1 MPGQKPGLLSS
12 DHLCRPAG
20 QLPAGHVD
28 GAAHELNGRCGMTTR
43 DRLVVTVIAVFA
55 VLGAAWM
62 LVVSPERKRAAK
74 LQAQVNAASSALAGA
89 ESEAANARQAQA
101 RYAAAYASVV
111 ALGKA
116 VPPGEEVPS
125 LIYQL
130 AQASNEKNVD
140 FASIQ
145 TGSGSGTGAGSGPG
159 TGAGGRTAASG
170 SAGGASGAA
179 GLNQMPFTFVFNGT
193 FPSLYKLFQQLNG
206 FTVRTTSGQLKISG
220 RLLTIQGVKLAP
232 AIGVGSARTAN
243 GQLSGTIT
251 ATAYV
256 LPASQGLTGGASP
269 NAPAGTT
276 TTTASSGSGASSP
289 SAPAIARVT
298 P

>member
-1 MPGQKPGLLSS
+1 
-12 DHLCRPAG
+12 
-20 QLPAGHVD
+20 
-28 GAAHELNGRCGMTTR
+28 MTTR
-43 DRLVVTVIAVFA
+43 DRLVVTVIAA
-55 VLGAAWM
+55 LAAIGAAWI
-62 LVVSPERKRAAK
+62 LVVSPERKQAAK
-74 LQAQVNAASSALAGA
+74 LQAQVSAASSQLAGA

-125 LIYQL
+125 LIYEL
-130 AQASNEKNVD
+130 AQASNEKSVD

-145 TGSGSGTGAGSGPG
+145 TGSGSGTGAGGGSGTVAG
-159 TGAGGRTAASG
+159 SAGAGGRTAASG
-170 SAGGASGAA
+170 AAGGASGAG

-206 FTVRTTSGQLKISG
+206 FTVRTTSGQLQISG

-232 AIGVGSARTAN
+232 ATGVGSARTAN

>member
-1 MPGQKPGLLSS
+1 
-12 DHLCRPAG
+12 
-20 QLPAGHVD
+20 
-28 GAAHELNGRCGMTTR
+28 MTTR
-43 DRLVVTVIAVFA
+43 DRLVVTVIAVVA

-62 LVVSPERKRAAK
+62 LVVSPERKQAAK
-74 LQAQVNAASSALAGA
+74 LQAQVSAASSQLASA

-111 ALGKA
+111 TLGQA

-130 AQASNEKNVD
+130 AQASNDKNVD

-145 TGSGSGTGAGSGPG
+145 SGSGSGTSAGSGTGAASGTGGGSG
-159 TGAGGRTAASG
+159 TGAGGRTAAGGAGG
-170 SAGGASGAA
+170 SASSAA
-179 GLNQMPFTFVFNGT
+179 ALNQMPFTFVFNGT
-193 FPSLYKLFQQLNG
+193 FPALYKLFQQLNG
-206 FTVRTTSGQLKISG
+206 FIVRTASGQLRISG

-232 AIGVGSARTAN
+232 ASGVGSAKTAN
-243 GQLSGTIT
+243 GELSGTIT

-269 NAPAGTT
+269 SAPAPSA
-276 TTTASSGSGASSP
+276 TTTASTGSGASSP

>member
-1 MPGQKPGLLSS
+1 
-12 DHLCRPAG
+12 
-20 QLPAGHVD
+20 
-28 GAAHELNGRCGMTTR
+28 MTTR
-43 DRLVVTVIAVFA
+43 DRLVVTVIAVLA
-55 VLGAAWM
+55 LLGAAWM
-62 LVVSPERKRAAK
+62 LVVSPERKQAAK
-74 LQAQVNAASSALAGA
+74 LQAQVSAASSQLAGA

-145 TGSGSGTGAGSGPG
+145 TGNGSGTGAGSGSG
-159 TGAGGRTAASG
+159 TGAGGRTATSG
-170 SAGGASGAA
+170 AAGGASGAG

-206 FTVRTTSGQLKISG
+206 FTVRTTSGQLQISG

-276 TTTASSGSGASSP
+276 TTTASTGSGASSP
-289 SAPAIARVT
+289 AAPAIARVT

>member
-1 MPGQKPGLLSS
+1 VL
-12 DHLCRPAG
+12 
-20 QLPAGHVD
+20 
-28 GAAHELNGRCGMTTR
+28 
-43 DRLVVTVIAVFA
+43 A

-62 LVVSPERKRAAK
+62 LVVSPERKQAAK
-74 LQAQVNAASSALAGA
+74 LQAQVSAASSQLAGA

-101 RYAAAYASVV
+101 RYAAAYGSVV
-111 ALGKA
+111 TLGKA

-130 AQASNEKNVD
+130 AQASNGKNVD

-145 TGSGSGTGAGSGPG
+145 SGSGTGAGAGPH
-159 TGAGGRTAASG
+159 TAAAGTAASG
-170 SAGGASGAA
+170 TAASGTAAAGTAASGAA
-179 GLNQMPFTFVFNGT
+179 ASGSSAGALDQMPFTFVFNGT
-193 FPSLYKLFQQLNG
+193 FPALYKLFGRLNG
-206 FTVRTTSGQLKISG
+206 FTVRTASDQLQISG
-220 RLLTIQGVKLAP
+220 RLLTIQAVKLAP
-232 AIGVGSARTAN
+232 ATGVASARTAN
-243 GQLSGTIT
+243 GQLTGTIT

-269 NAPAGTT
+269 SAPAGTA